1 MGTLTLN
8 IRRAGKA
15 DAGDIAAI
23 HDAAWWNAYSGMIP
37 PRALTRMIQR
47 RGANWWR
54 SAIDRQTVILLLEMQ
69 GKAVGYATIGR
80 NRVKT
85 LPFDGEVYELY
96 LMPEYQGIGAG
107 SHLFLAAMGELKRRG
122 LSGAVVWVL
131 ADNDPAIRFYENAG
145 GRQVAE
151 GRETFDDQDLKK
163 IAFAWG

>member
-1 MGTLTLN
+1 
-8 IRRAGKA
+8 
-15 DAGDIAAI
+15 
-23 HDAAWWNAYSGMIP
+23 
-37 PRALTRMIQR
+37 MIQR
-47 RGANWWR
+47 RGASWWR
-54 SAIDRQTVILLLEMQ
+54 AAIERQTVILLLEMHD
-69 GKAVGYATIGR
+69 KVVGYATIGR

>member
-1 MGTLTLN
+1 MNWFLWSELA
-8 IRRAGKA
+8 RD
-15 DAGDIAAI
+15 DAVD
-23 HDAAWWNAYSGMIP
+23 
-37 PRALTRMIQR
+37 
-47 RGANWWR
+47 RGQFVVASRIIEAEVDGQVGN
-54 SAIDRQTVILLLEMQ
+54 SSQLLEMQ
-69 GKAVGYATIGR
+69 GKSVGYATIGR